1 MLFRSSP
8 EYAPE
13 GYDVTL
19 VEFFD
24 YSCGYCKK
32 ANSTIEELI
41 DKDNKVRIIYK
52 EFPILGEPSHEMA
65 RVAIAVNMIKPSAY
79 RQFHN
84 NLMKSSSRGTDAAIS
99 AAVLA
104 GVNKSTLKS
113 TLKNQSS
120 EIEEIIG
127 ANLALGQAIGVS
139 GTPGFVIG
147 EELIPGALGI
157 EAFEAKIAQQ
167 RAK

>member
-1 MLFRSSP
+1 
-8 EYAPE
+8 
-13 GYDVTL
+13 
-19 VEFFD
+19 
-24 YSCGYCKK
+24 
-32 ANSTIEELI
+32 
-41 DKDNKVRIIYK
+41 
-52 EFPILGEPSHEMA
+52 
-65 RVAIAVNMIKPSAY
+65 
-79 RQFHN
+79 
-84 NLMKSSSRGTDAAIS
+84 MKSSSRGTDAAIS